1 MGAGPEILRD
11 PDRDPHRILKIGTDQ
26 PDKGKH
32 KITLDV
38 NQLGPGGGSSSTV
51 VVGRFIEWFEIAP

>member
-38 NQLGPGGGSSSTV
+38 NQLGAGGGQGPDANSNEADP
-51 VVGRFIEWFEIAP
+51 GHDL

>member
-38 NQLGPGGGSSSTV
+38 NQLGPGRGFFLDRCSGSIYRV
-51 VVGRFIEWFEIAP
+51 V

>member
-1 MGAGPEILRD
+1 MGADPEILLD

-38 NQLGPGGGSSSTV
+38 NQLGPGGGVFLDRCSGSIYRV
-51 VVGRFIEWFEIAP
+51 V

>member
-11 PDRDPHRILKIGTDQ
+11 PDRDPHHILKIGTDQ

-38 NQLGPGGGSSSTV
+38 NQLGPGGFFLDRCSGSIYRV
-51 VVGRFIEWFEIAP
+51 V

>member
-32 KITLDV
+32 KIILDV
-38 NQLGPGGGSSSTV
+38 NQLGPGGGVLS
-51 VVGRFIEWFEIAP
+51 RPL